1 MSNERLIRLLA
12 GGFILTS
19 LGLALTVSRN
29 WLWVTAFV
37 GANLAQSAITKFC
50 PLEKILQLVRGT
62 PRP

>member
-62 PRP
+62 PRQ